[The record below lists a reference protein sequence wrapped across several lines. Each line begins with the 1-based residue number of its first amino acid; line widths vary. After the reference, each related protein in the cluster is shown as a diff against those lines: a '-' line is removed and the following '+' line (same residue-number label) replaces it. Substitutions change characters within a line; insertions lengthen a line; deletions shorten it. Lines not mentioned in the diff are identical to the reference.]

1 MTTWQDMATANQ
13 TQNLGD
19 GYEVKGKMTSKTGGS
34 TAKAKAQP
42 KGYKGTTVT
51 GDPSKDKSESTVSV
65 TSSDSGDDKAKSV
78 STITQIVEEAQIY
91 EQSVSEEKW
100 NLNNAGSLQNANIMA
115 YQAKGAGAGFYYAGN
130 YYTAPSQETYQHMMN
145 VRLQAENT
153 AKAQEKAAS
162 VADLQAEVTANAQL
176 EGSQKAESVADLQA
190 EVTSNALY
198 EGSKKEAS
206 VADLQL
212 EADINT
218 GWEKAVAEQSLQQE
232 VYDNQA
238 YEQSLATTTTP
249 ISTTVDEN
257 SEVIY
262 LNDSIT
268 TADWGK
274 PNDSSFTL
282 DKENPSGDVGLST
295 TELVTINSMRT
306 GFGQRTRRDQ
316 YILLGDVFNTVKL
329 APVFDGLKITGAKF
343 NVNIPLFR
351 NKRGTRFQ
359 IGG

>member
-1 MTTWQDMATANQ
+1 MTYV
-13 TQNLGD
+13 D
-19 GYEVKGKMTSKTGGS
+19 GYEVKGKFTSNTGKKAAQEKANKAEAFRAQEKSNLTKSIG
-34 TAKAKAQP
+34 TAGP
-42 KGYKGTTVT
+42 KSSVDMSSS

-91 EQSVSEEKW
+91 EQSVAEEKW

-130 YYTAPSQETYQHMMN
+130 YYTAPSQETYEQM
-145 VRLQAENT
+145 LS
-153 AKAQEKAAS
+153 AQQKAAS
-162 VADLQAEVTANAQL
+162 AADLQAEVTANAQV

-198 EGSKKEAS
+198 EGSKKEAA

>member
-1 MTTWQDMATANQ
+1 MV
-13 TQNLGD
+13 D
-19 GYEVKGKMTSKTGGS
+19 GYGVKGKFTSNTGGN

-51 GDPSKDKSESTVSV
+51 GDPSKDKSESTVPQ
-65 TSSDSGDDKAKSV
+65 SSTFGYAEDKAKSV
-78 STITQIVEEAQIY
+78 STITKVVEDAKVY
-91 EQSVSEEKW
+91 EQSIS
-100 NLNNAGSLQNANIMA
+100 
-115 YQAKGAGAGFYYAGN
+115 
-130 YYTAPSQETYQHMMN
+130 T
-145 VRLQAENT
+145 
-153 AKAQEKAAS
+153 QEKAAS
-162 VADLQAEVTANAQL
+162 VSDLQAEVTANAQ
-176 EGSQKAESVADLQA
+176 
-190 EVTSNALY
+190 Y

-282 DKENPSGDVGLST
+282 DKQNPSGDVGLST